1 MYELPSGSQQSCQP
15 VVSGSDRQ
23 AGKGG
28 GGKTNVKNHKC
39 YIISIF
45 LSLRNLRMLNSV
57 NVF

>member
-23 AGKGG
+23 AGKW
-28 GGKTNVKNHKC
+28 GGKTNVINHKC